1 MKIPTLILVNINIEL
16 LLIIIFWDVR
26 HKYSILI
33 LVKVQ
38 RKSNFI
44 DVHIVK
50 ETFIGLAAP
59 WNFIYATREIKM
71 FHFSL
76 CAHYEQHFMGA

>member
-59 WNFIYATREIKM
+59 
-71 FHFSL
+71 
-76 CAHYEQHFMGA
+76 